1 MRTRLLVVCS
11 GILAVVLG
19 IATANVHAQ
28 TIGTFT
34 WRLSPHCNVVT
45 LSVEQRGSTYV
56 LTGYDDHCGAPVRGA
71 VSGTAHFNPDGSLGM
86 GFTVLR
92 PDGRAIPTSATLSLA
107 TVSGTWADAYG
118 NSGDFVF
125 NPPGSA
131 GEPRRITLKGSYAIQ
146 FQPTAGGQNGTATI
160 SFGEALDAEPTAV
173 TANFITGSA
182 STTDCPGTAANP
194 QAAPGH
200 LCIYERAAQNVTNR
214 CMMRTGATYNVCG
227 TADPFGTSVLVR
239 SLGAGAAASVGAWAV
254 TIP

>member
-1 MRTRLLVVCS
+1 
-11 GILAVVLG
+11 
-19 IATANVHAQ
+19 
-28 TIGTFT
+28 
-34 WRLSPHCNVVT
+34 

-182 STTDCPGTAANP
+182 VDDRLSRYGGQPAS
-194 QAAPGH
+194 
-200 LCIYERAAQNVTNR
+200 
-214 CMMRTGATYNVCG
+214 GA
-227 TADPFGTSVLVR
+227 R
-239 SLGAGAAASVGAWAV
+239 SLVYLRTRSAERHQSLHDADGGDL
-254 TIP
+254 